1 MNEEIASLTA
11 ADWHTLTP
19 ERYRELFAG
28 SAIDRAGY
36 DGVTRNIVAG
46 KDGQEWKCVKIQTPI
61 IYILLVILSLAKIS

>member
-28 SAIDRAGY
+28 SAIERAGY
-36 DGVTRNIVAG
+36 DGLTRNIVAG
-46 KDGQEWKCVKIQTPI
+46 KNGQE
-61 IYILLVILSLAKIS
+61 